1 VRLGDPIVPLTLERF
16 RLLRDL
22 INVKFGIHF
31 GDDDLYLVESRL
43 SERVLHL
50 GLTNFDDYYR
60 YLTYHPSGEAEIEEA
75 AEILTTNETY
85 FFREEYQLRSF
96 SEEILPELQR
106 RLAPRRRLMVWS
118 AGCSSGEE
126 AYTIAMIVRDSRLFE
141 GWDVRIFGSDISSR
155 MLARARRG
163 IYGASAFRATPPDVV
178 ARNFTE
184 TRQGMRVNEDV
195 RALCH
200 FGRLNLLDEERI
212 VFVGRAD
219 VIFCRNVL
227 IYFDKRSKT
236 RGISILYDRLNSGG
250 YLLLGHT
257 ESLLNLSTAFELVH
271 LSEDLVYRKPEV
283 AHG

>member
-1 VRLGDPIVPLTLERF
+1 LTLERF

-22 INVKFGIHF
+22 INVRFGIHF

-43 SERVLHL
+43 SERVLNL
-50 GLTNFDDYYR
+50 GLTNFDEYYR
-60 YLTYHPSGEAEIEEA
+60 YLTYHPSGESEIEDA

-96 SEEILPELQR
+96 GKEVLPALQR
-106 RLAPRRRLMVWS
+106 SLAARRRLMIWS

-126 AYTIAMIVRDSRLFE
+126 AYTIAMLVLDSGLFK

-163 IYGASAFRATPPDVV
+163 IYGPSAFRAMPKELMT
-178 ARNFTE
+178 RHFTE
-184 TRQGMRVNEDV
+184 VPQGMCVNDDV
-195 RALCH
+195 RALCN
-200 FGRLNLLDEERI
+200 FGRLNLLDGERI

-236 RGISILYDRLNSGG
+236 RGISILYDRLNPGG

-271 LSEDLVYRKPEV
+271 LSEDLVYRRPEV
-283 AHG
+283 EHG

>member
-1 VRLGDPIVPLTLERF
+1 MRLGDPIVPLTLERF

-22 INVKFGIHF
+22 INLRFGIHF
-31 GDDDLYLVESRL
+31 TDGDLYLVESRL
-43 SERVLHL
+43 CERVLYL
-50 GLTNFDDYYR
+50 GLNNFDDYYR
-60 YLTYHPSGEAEIEEA
+60 YLTYHPNGDSEIEEA

-96 SEEILPELQR
+96 VSEILPELHR
-106 RLAPRRRLMVWS
+106 KLAARKRLRIWS

-126 AYTIAMIVRDSRLFE
+126 AYTIAMLVLESGLFKN
-141 GWDVRIFGSDISSR
+141 WDVRIFGSDISSR

-163 IYGASAFRATPPDVV
+163 IYGSSAFRSTPPDVV
-178 ARNFTE
+178 SRHFTE
-184 TRQGMRVNEDV
+184 VAQGIRVNDDV

-200 FGRLNLLDEERI
+200 FGRLNMLDEERI

-227 IYFDKRSKT
+227 IYFDKRSKIQ
-236 RGISILYDRLNSGG
+236 GISILYDRLNPGG

-271 LSEDLVYRKPEV
+271 LREDLVYRKPEV